1 MESFIKFKDLFRKD
15 KQENDS
21 LFQELKCGIL
31 TKDQKIA
38 TWLGIDAVEVVSLI
52 RRTTEIFD
60 WLRHKEATGKVLST
74 DELDLYNQPLCR
86 QENKAKEPIRKEA
99 DIKKMLLLTEC
110 GIVDY
115 GIEEMLDIINPDD
128 ETKTS
133 TNLEIL
139 NTIPDT
145 ETATQAKVQANCKPK
160 RAMELVEIS
169 SKESVSKRT
178 RQEMVLTGDFKEEI
192 MNNSHQSTALTP
204 QTKEKIY
211 KSTTCLTLWDIP
223 NETRA
228 NQIRKCLSFYGR
240 AIVKRFMSNGKTKAA
255 QIELTFRNPKRKV
268 ELQNSWAVHFVNGK
282 MLRVTG
288 GLLDKETL
296 VERSKYKSIIKNL
309 PKTAIETSLLRQL
322 RNIKAKAV
330 YISTN
335 SNGNQRGTASIYFA
349 TKEDQDRATSQTV
362 FYFNTK
368 LEWAEPGGDENKK
381 IYRQY
386 SDKSRIPK
394 PKTTTKRPK
403 VEKDTTKIQ
412 DENSGNLEIE
422 IAEGSK
428 RKFTGKDIQLTN
440 SLPNKKKS
448 SEVQQDMKVGK
459 SREKEKEAIQTGLL
473 YEIIRRLESLEEQ
486 QKGGK
491 APNRS

>member
-128 ETKTS
+128 KTKTS

-160 RAMELVEIS
+160 RAIELVENS

-178 RQEMVLTGDFKEEI
+178 
-192 MNNSHQSTALTP
+192 
-204 QTKEKIY
+204 
-211 KSTTCLTLWDIP
+211 
-223 NETRA
+223 
-228 NQIRKCLSFYGR
+228 
-240 AIVKRFMSNGKTKAA
+240 
-255 QIELTFRNPKRKV
+255 
-268 ELQNSWAVHFVNGK
+268 
-282 MLRVTG
+282 
-288 GLLDKETL
+288 
-296 VERSKYKSIIKNL
+296 
-309 PKTAIETSLLRQL
+309 
-322 RNIKAKAV
+322 
-330 YISTN
+330 
-335 SNGNQRGTASIYFA
+335 
-349 TKEDQDRATSQTV
+349 
-362 FYFNTK
+362 
-368 LEWAEPGGDENKK
+368 
-381 IYRQY
+381 
-386 SDKSRIPK
+386 
-394 PKTTTKRPK
+394 
-403 VEKDTTKIQ
+403 
-412 DENSGNLEIE
+412 
-422 IAEGSK
+422 
-428 RKFTGKDIQLTN
+428 
-440 SLPNKKKS
+440 
-448 SEVQQDMKVGK
+448 
-459 SREKEKEAIQTGLL
+459 
-473 YEIIRRLESLEEQ
+473 
-486 QKGGK
+486 
-491 APNRS
+491 